1 MSEDKRIGDGMARGR
16 TGPFGQLTAEIPKI
30 RIDDSTKDELERLAN
45 EAGLGL
51 SEMIREMLMVRVW
64 GREHVVRLHRQRL
77 AVVAGVDTDESD

>member
-1 MSEDKRIGDGMARGR
+1 MARGR
-16 TGPFGQLTAEIPKI
+16 TGPFGQLTAEVPKI
-30 RIDDSTKDELERLAN
+30 RIDDATKEELERLAN

-77 AVVAGVDTDESD
+77 AVVAGVPPDEAD

>member
-1 MSEDKRIGDGMARGR
+1 MARGR

-45 EAGLGL
+45 DAGLGL